1 MGRFWGG
8 PTAEPGGTGLG
19 LAIVAQLAGR
29 CGGRAHLQPAPDGG
43 IDAVVTMPAADAPDP
58 GTFTSR

>member
-1 MGRFWGG
+1 
-8 PTAEPGGTGLG
+8 

-29 CGGRAHLQPAPDGG
+29 CGGRAELREADAGG
-43 IDAVVTMPAADAPDP
+43 VDAVVTLLAAEFDRDA